1 MNATGILHT
10 GIELINLPC
19 LTGIT
24 RKTTE
29 GQVLVDGMRRT
40 MERMSLSLEI
50 VIFRAK
56 EGNPG
61 LVIFRAKEGNPGRLP
76 CDRGVLRPFLY
87 AIHIC
92 LD

>member
-61 LVIFRAKEGNPGRLP
+61 RLP